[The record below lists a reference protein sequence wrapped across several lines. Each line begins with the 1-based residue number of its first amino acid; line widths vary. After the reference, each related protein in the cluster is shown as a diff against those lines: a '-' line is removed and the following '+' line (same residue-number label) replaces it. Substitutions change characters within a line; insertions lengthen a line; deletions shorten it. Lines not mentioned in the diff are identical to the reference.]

1 MAEEQTTAPEVQ
13 SEPTINEQAPVE
25 TQSFIDTLPEDI
37 REDASLKNFSDAGQL
52 AKSYVHAQRMVGADK
67 MAIPTKNFTEEDW
80 QQTFSKLGVPDSPDK
95 YNVKYNLTEGQSDE
109 PVKNFVANAHKLGL
123 LPQQVQGVLDYYTQ
137 LETGAVETAQKDLEL
152 QKINNEGELR
162 KEFGLA
168 YDDKVKSANNVFK
181 NFFAEDLANVQLQDG
196 TSIGN
201 HPGFIK
207 ALSKMSDNFSEDSIN
222 AGQETAGNLT
232 PSEAQKEVTKIMG
245 DQSHPYWL
253 KDHPGHATAVKEV
266 ADLQNMIHPNL
277 EG

>member
-13 SEPTINEQAPVE
+13 SEPTINEQPPTE

-37 REDASLKNFSDAGQL
+37 REDASLKNFTDAGQL

-95 YNVKYNLTEGQSDE
+95 YDVKYNVAEGQSDE

-137 LETGAVETAQKDLEL
+137 LETGAVETEQKNLEL

-181 NFFAEDLANVQLQDG
+181 NFFANELAHVKLQDG

-207 ALSKMSDNFSEDSIN
+207 ALSKMSDNFSEDTIN
-222 AGQETAGNLT
+222 AGQETTGNLT

-253 KDHPGHATAVKEV
+253 KDHPGHAAAVKEV
-266 ADLQNMIHPNL
+266 ADLQNMIHPNS